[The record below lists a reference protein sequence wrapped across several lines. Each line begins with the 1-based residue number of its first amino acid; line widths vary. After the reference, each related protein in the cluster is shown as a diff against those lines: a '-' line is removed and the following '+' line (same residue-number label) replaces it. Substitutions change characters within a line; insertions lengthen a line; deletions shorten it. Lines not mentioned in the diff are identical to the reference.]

1 MSICMKKVCI
11 MSEIKED
18 NEWQKKYKK
27 EHHDKQQAEL
37 ETSLVKAIGINSPEM
52 RAMKTKLSETEV
64 IFGCPDLLGY
74 NTSSHFFTVEL
85 KVARSNKVRFSPH
98 QISFHKSHPKN
109 TFILI
114 RALGPRSLKL
124 VPGSMIHELL
134 SKGHGPWDSV
144 DWIFIQ
150 KSFESA

>member
-1 MSICMKKVCI
+1 MKKVCI

-64 IFGCPDLLGY
+64 ILSG
-74 NTSSHFFTVEL
+74 TKMIVEDGFKKIQAQQKEIDQL
-85 KVARSNKVRFSPH
+85 KQEAKDSFERIAELCEVNERHQQFNGKLQVRLTEIEQENIELH
-98 QISFHKSHPKN
+98 AN
-109 TFILI
+109 N
-114 RALGPRSLKL
+114 LKL
-124 VPGSMIHELL
+124 KRREEEKL
-134 SKGHGPWDSV
+134 SNLR
-144 DWIFIQ
+144 
-150 KSFESA
+150 KSGL